1 MAVFKAILPVAGK
14 GTRVMPLTLHQPKGM
29 IALADKPMIH
39 YIIDELISVG
49 IKEIILVLGP
59 KQKVFKDY
67 LNYLK
72 RDKIWDKIKFN
83 FARQKYPYG
92 NADAIY
98 SAKKFI
104 KSNEDF
110 VVAFCDD
117 LFGGK
122 SPLKKM
128 MNFFEKCKMPILL
141 LEQIPKKE
149 VNRYGVVK
157 LDLFTQTSKEKK
169 NKFYSITDMVE
180 KPKIFEAPS
189 NLTVIGRYI
198 FPYKIFDYI
207 KKLYPFKGREIGITD
222 ALKLYIND
230 YQKVWGM
237 IFNGKR
243 FDCGSKRGLIE
254 AQAYFS
260 LNHPEIKIKI

>member
-1 MAVFKAILPVAGK
+1 MGISKAILPVAGK

-49 IKEIILVLGP
+49 IKEIILVLGSE
-59 KQKVFKDY
+59 QEVFKNY
-67 LNYLK
+67 LDYLK

-98 SAKKFI
+98 LAKKFI
-104 KSNEDF
+104 KPNENF

-122 SPLKKM
+122 SPIKKM
-128 MNFFEKCKMPILL
+128 IKFFEKYKKPTLL
-141 LEQIPKKE
+141 LEKIPKME
-149 VNRYGVVK
+149 INRYGVVK
-157 LDLFTQTSKEKK
+157 FGKEKK
-169 NKFYSITDMVE
+169 NKFYSIVDIVE

-198 FPYKIFDYI
+198 LPYKIFDYI
-207 KKLYPFKGREIGITD
+207 KKLYPFKEREIGISD

-230 YQKVWGM
+230 HKNIWGM
-237 IFNGKR
+237 IFDGKR

-254 AQAYFS
+254 AQLYFS
-260 LNHPEIKIKI
+260 LNHPEIKNFKIKNKQR

>member
-1 MAVFKAILPVAGK
+1 MTKIKKAILPVAGK

-29 IALADKPMIH
+29 IALADKPMVH

-49 IKEIILVLGP
+49 IKEIILVLGQ
-59 KQKVFKDY
+59 KQRVFKDY
-67 LNYLK
+67 LDYLRK
-72 RDKIWDKIKFN
+72 DKIWNKIKFN
-83 FARQKYPYG
+83 FARQRFPYG

-104 KSNEDF
+104 KPNEDF

-117 LFGGK
+117 LFKGK

-128 MNFFEKCKMPILL
+128 IDFFKKYSMPTLL
-141 LEQIPKKE
+141 LERVPQKE

-157 LDLFTQTSKEKK
+157 LGKEKIK
-169 NKFYSITDMVE
+169 EFYSLVDIVE
-180 KPKIFEAPS
+180 KPPISEAPS

-198 FPYKIFDYI
+198 LPYEIFSYI
-207 KKLYPFKGREIGITD
+207 RKLYPYKGKEIGISD
-222 ALKLYIND
+222 ALRLYIND
-230 YQKVWGM
+230 YQKIWGM
-237 IFNGKR
+237 IFDGKR

-254 AQAYFS
+254 AQIYFS
-260 LNHPEIKIKI
+260 LNHPEIKN